1 MPEGDVMA
9 IEQLHTKTEELTAQ
23 LQGLSAEFARLSAQ
37 TLSDEARFKLIEQT
51 AGRHDEEIRQL
62 KDSTRMMQLQFDQV
76 MTKIDTLEMKL
87 FSWLQQTQQDSV
99 KERTTNNKQWFQ
111 FLTFV
116 LGGTIIAIVTAV
128 FVKGGL

>member
-1 MPEGDVMA
+1 MKEEVLTIEG
-9 IEQLHTKTEELTAQ
+9 LRTKTDDLTVQ
-23 LQGLSAEFARLSAQ
+23 LQNLSAEFTRLSAQ

-51 AGRHDEEIRQL
+51 TGRHDDEIRQL
-62 KDSTRMMQLQFDQV
+62 KDSTRMMQVQFDQV

-87 FSWLQQTQQDSV
+87 FNWLQQTQQDSV

-128 FVKGGL
+128 FVRGGL

>member
-1 MPEGDVMA
+1 MKEEVLTIEG
-9 IEQLHTKTEELTAQ
+9 LRTKTEELTSQ
-23 LQGLSAEFARLSAQ
+23 MQNLSSEFTRLSAQ
-37 TLSDEARFKLIEQT
+37 TVADEARFKLIEQT
-51 AGRHDEEIRQL
+51 AGRHDDEIRQL

-128 FVKGGL
+128 FIKGGIQ

>member
-1 MPEGDVMA
+1 MPEEVLT
-9 IEQLHTKTEELTAQ
+9 IEKLRTKTEELTAQ
-23 LQGLSAEFARLSAQ
+23 LQNLSAEFTRLTAQ

-51 AGRHDEEIRQL
+51 TGRHDDEIRQL

-99 KERTTNNKQWFQ
+99 KERTTSQKQWMS
-111 FLTFV
+111 FLQFV
-116 LGGTIIAIVTAV
+116 LGGTVIAIVTAI

>member
-1 MPEGDVMA
+1 MKEEVLTIEG
-9 IEQLHTKTEELTAQ
+9 LRTKTDDLTVQ
-23 LQGLSAEFARLSAQ
+23 LQNLSAEFTRLSAQ

-51 AGRHDEEIRQL
+51 TGRHDDEIRQL
-62 KDSTRMMQLQFDQV
+62 KDSTRMMQVQFDQV

-87 FSWLQQTQQDSV
+87 FNWLQQTQQDSV

-128 FVKGGL
+128 FVRGGLQ

>member
-1 MPEGDVMA
+1 MA
-9 IEQLHTKTEELTAQ
+9 IQQVDTKTEEITAQ
-23 LQGLSAEFARLSAQ
+23 LQNLSEGFARLSAQ
-37 TLSDEARFKLIEQT
+37 TLSDETRFKLIEQT
-51 AGRHDEEIRQL
+51 TGRHDEEIRRL

-99 KERTTNNKQWFQ
+99 KERAANNKQWFQ

>member
-1 MPEGDVMA
+1 MR
-9 IEQLHTKTEELTAQ
+9 TKTDDLTVQ
-23 LQGLSAEFARLSAQ
+23 LQNLSAEFTRLSAQ

-51 AGRHDEEIRQL
+51 TGRHDDEIRQL
-62 KDSTRMMQLQFDQV
+62 KDSTRMMQVQFDQV

-87 FSWLQQTQQDSV
+87 FNWLQQTQQDSV

-128 FVKGGL
+128 FVRGGL